1 VAEVRRGV
9 IRLARRLRAERPADA
24 LSPVRSS
31 VLGLLAQRG
40 PMAAGAIAAADHQ
53 RPQSLTRVFADL
65 ERDGLISRSRGGGD
79 GRRRV
84 LELTEA
90 GRAVLAHDMAR
101 RDAWLG
107 AALGELTETERQVLV
122 LAGRLMNRLA
132 DSPATLD
139 RSPAES

>member
-1 VAEVRRGV
+1 
-9 IRLARRLRAERPADA
+9 
-24 LSPVRSS
+24 
-31 VLGLLAQRG
+31 
-40 PMAAGAIAAADHQ
+40 
-53 RPQSLTRVFADL
+53 
-65 ERDGLISRSRGGGD
+65 
-79 GRRRV
+79 
-84 LELTEA
+84 
-90 GRAVLAHDMAR
+90 MAR